1 MACNV
6 LLVEDDALS
15 RRNLVIYLQQS
26 AHNVVQTDTG
36 EAAIELMSQVDFDV
50 VISDLRLPGRING
63 MDVLRHHSQ
72 MLPGKRLILLT
83 AFGSDE
89 TRAEA
94 EAMRVIYYEKPI
106 SMEDLLGS
114 VETPTLVPAFRQP
127 TSRKAPME
135 NSHQELQKEVTDR
148 EIVTEKLKQSEERF
162 RLLVEGVRDYAIYML
177 DPTGLIITWNAGAER
192 IKGYSAREIIGK
204 HFSCFYRLEDI
215 QAGRPKRALEIAA
228 REGQY
233 EEENLRVR
241 KDGSEFWSSVL
252 ITALYDS
259 AGKLYGFTKVVRDIT
274 ERKVTEERLRQ
285 SERLATLGTTAAV
298 FAHEIGNPLN
308 GLSTSL
314 QLAETLLK
322 TSDTPDPLILETLQ
336 AASQEVQRLNSL
348 LKDYR
353 SFARPLHLNLEATDL
368 RRAVQEVLTPSMRS
382 YRDSGIKVDVQ
393 FSENFPLIRVDKE
406 RIKQVILNLCKNAA
420 EAMPGGGALTFRAY
434 LLNDQVIL
442 EISDTGTGI
451 PDGIDVFQLF
461 KTTKPD
467 GTGLGL
473 PIVQQIV
480 SEHRGTI
487 ECVSEPGK
495 GATFRVS
502 IPIEEPSARGN
513 L

>member
-36 EAAIELMSQVDFDV
+36 EAAVELMSQVDFDV

-94 EAMRVIYYEKPI
+94 EAIQALYYEKPI
-106 SMEDLLGS
+106 SLDDLLGS
-114 VETPTLVPAFRQP
+114 VETPTLVPAFMQP
-127 TSRKAPME
+127 PSRETPIE
-135 NSHQELQKEVTDR
+135 NSHPELQKEVTDR

-204 HFSCFYRLEDI
+204 HFSCFYRLEDRR
-215 QAGRPKRALEIAA
+215 AGRPSRALEIAA

-252 ITALYDS
+252 ITALHDS

-274 ERKVTEERLRQ
+274 ERKITEERLRQ

-322 TSDTPDPLILETLQ
+322 TSNTSDPLILETLQ
-336 AASQEVQRLNSL
+336 AASQEVQRLTSL

-368 RRAVQEVLTPSMRS
+368 RRAVQEILTPNMRS
-382 YRDSGIKVDVQ
+382 YRDSGITVDVQ
-393 FSENFPLIRVDKE
+393 FSENFPLIRVDRE

-420 EAMPGGGALTFRAY
+420 EAMPGGGVLTFRAY

-461 KTTKPD
+461 KTTKAD

-480 SEHRGTI
+480 SEHRGTV

-495 GATFRVS
+495 GATFKIS
-502 IPIEEPSARGN
+502 IPLSI
-513 L
+513 